1 MIETER
7 EPRRPHV
14 RSTWTVGLDLGQ
26 AQDYTG
32 IVAVEERTP
41 IGWDSYPTEE
51 PTYNVRHIERLA
63 LGTPYPKQVEHVA
76 KLLNTP
82 QLVTA
87 QLVVDHT
94 GVGRAVVDLLRAANL
109 PKGLTAVSIHGGD
122 QVTHDG
128 DVYRVSKRDLV
139 AAVAVLLAT
148 GRLKI
153 SAGLPDAAI
162 LQAELLGF
170 RVRIDSV
177 TAHDSY
183 AAWREGAHDDLVL
196 ALALA
201 VWHAREVGQD
211 LQVLVL

>member
-1 MIETER
+1 MFDTER
-7 EPRRPHV
+7 EPRKPHI
-14 RSTWTVGLDLGQ
+14 RSVWTVGLDLGQ
-26 AQDYTG
+26 ATDFTA
-32 IVAVEERTP
+32 IVAVEQTTS
-41 IGWDSYPTEE
+41 IGWTGDPTDD
-51 PTYNVRHIERLA
+51 PTYNVRHIERLP
-63 LGTPYPKQVEHVA
+63 LGTPYPRQVERVA
-76 KLLNTP
+76 ALLNTP
-82 QLVTA
+82 ELVTA

-122 QVTHDG
+122 QVTHDRG
-128 DVYRVSKRDLV
+128 DYRVPKRDLV

-148 GRLKI
+148 ERLKI
-153 SAGLPDAAI
+153 AAGLPEAAT

-170 RVRIDSV
+170 RVKIDPT

-201 VWHAREVGQD
+201 VWHAREVGSG
-211 LQVLVL
+211 QVLIL